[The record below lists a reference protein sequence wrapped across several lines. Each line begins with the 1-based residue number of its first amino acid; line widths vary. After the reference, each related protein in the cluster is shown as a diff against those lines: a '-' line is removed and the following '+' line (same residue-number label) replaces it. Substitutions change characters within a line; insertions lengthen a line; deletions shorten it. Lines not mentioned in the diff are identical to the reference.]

1 VNRLNTEHI
10 FLNHLLQPINDG
22 SVMRNAH
29 ALIWPSI
36 ILLSVLVLIV
46 LVKLYS
52 YSRVI
57 LIIQSIFNTQVLQ
70 QLEREETSLFKFY
83 NIALNIT
90 FVFNLSMLCFQIN
103 SVYNLILP
111 QTDSFTQF
119 LFFVVTISVAISFKT
134 IINKVFVLLTGDKK
148 VLNDY
153 DTNASLINQAIGL
166 FLFPWVILIQFGKFN
181 PVFLLSSALVILAT
195 GFFIK
200 WYRGVIMSLV
210 EQRVGLLQILSYFCG
225 LEILPICV
233 MVKYT
238 IETF

>member
-1 VNRLNTEHI
+1 MNRLNTEHI
-10 FLNHLLQPINDG
+10 FLNHLLQPINSG
-22 SVMRNAH
+22 SVIRNDH
-29 ALIWPSI
+29 TLIWPSI
-36 ILLSVLVLIV
+36 ILLGVLGLIV

-52 YSRVI
+52 YSRVV

-111 QTDSFTQF
+111 QKDSFTQF
-119 LFFVVTISVAISFKT
+119 LFFVATISVAISFKT
-134 IINKVFVLLTGDKK
+134 LINKVFVLLTGDKK
-148 VLNDY
+148 VLSDY

-181 PVFLLSSALVILAT
+181 PVFLLSSALVVLAT

-200 WYRGVIMSLV
+200 WYRGVILSLI

>member
-1 VNRLNTEHI
+1 MNRLNTEHI
-10 FLNHLLQPINDG
+10 FLNHLLQPINSG
-22 SVMRNAH
+22 SVIRNDH
-29 ALIWPSI
+29 TLIWPSI
-36 ILLSVLVLIV
+36 ILLGVLVLIV

-52 YSRVI
+52 NSRVV

-119 LFFVVTISVAISFKT
+119 LFFVATISVAISFKT
-134 IINKVFVLLTGDKK
+134 LINKVFVLLTGDKK
-148 VLNDY
+148 VLSDY

-200 WYRGVIMSLV
+200 WYRGVILSLI